1 MTAPTL
7 PLLVVHAWGDPLASS
22 RWSALRDAWDG
33 PVVTFDLPGH
43 RAEPPPTGASYAL
56 GDAALYADRAYRDA
70 GFAGT
75 PAVVVGDSSAGFG
88 AELLA
93 AAGRAAA
100 LVLIDGLGGS
110 WATPAEVFADGARWC
125 NEVFADE
132 AATAPFAPGEADVD
146 PRLRHGFPTVW
157 VREYTEARRRSI
169 AVPVLAVETPA
180 SPTPRDERDA
190 RLKSFSG
197 PAVCVEVGERS
208 AGCAGE
214 ALRQHAALLVA
225 RERG

>member
-1 MTAPTL
+1 MTAP
-7 PLLVVHAWGDPLASS
+7 PLLVVHAWGDPLAST
-22 RWSALRDAWDG
+22 RWSALGDVWDG

-75 PAVVVGDSSAGFG
+75 PAVVLGDSSAGFG

-93 AAGRAAA
+93 AAGRAAG
-100 LVLIDGLGGS
+100 LVLVDGLGGP
-110 WATPAEVFADGARWC
+110 WVTPADVFADGVRWC
-125 NEVFADE
+125 NDVFADD
-132 AATAPFAPGEADVD
+132 AATAPFTGGGDGDVD
-146 PRLRHGFPTVW
+146 PRLAHGFPTVW
-157 VREYTEARRRSI
+157 VREFTEARRRSI

-197 PAVCVEVGERS
+197 PAVCVEVAERS
-208 AGCAGE
+208 AGDVGD
-214 ALRQHAALLVA
+214 ALRAHAGLLAA
-225 RERG
+225 RERR